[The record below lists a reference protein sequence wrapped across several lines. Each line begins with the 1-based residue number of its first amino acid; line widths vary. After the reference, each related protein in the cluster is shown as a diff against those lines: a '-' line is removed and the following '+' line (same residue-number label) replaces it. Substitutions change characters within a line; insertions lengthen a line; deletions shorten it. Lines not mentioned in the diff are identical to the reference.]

1 MGKYVHPKSSLLWD
15 RWKALKELYH
25 CMQLYKY
32 TVRLL
37 ERIRYANSQ
46 YYSAQTSALGN
57 KECGAGRPV
66 RPKNNVG
73 FQFQQIIFEHTL
85 PMHVGLITFT
95 VSGPFP
101 QINENSPPTLGP
113 KPALNPMVR
122 TKI

>member
-46 YYSAQTSALGN
+46 YYSAQMSVVTKSVVQ
-57 KECGAGRPV
+57 PV